1 MPCLTRK
8 LAENPSPATASK
20 REVLA
25 QAGATTCQSLK
36 EHEGHVTV
44 NVSQEERKTDVE
56 YQMIKGEKVPSLGLG
71 TWRLS
76 GRECVRAVERA
87 LALGYRHIDTAQ
99 IYANED
105 KVERAIRNS
114 GVDRED
120 IFLVTKVWT
129 SRFSYDDVIR
139 STHESL
145 KKLQT
150 EYVDL
155 LLMHWPN
162 PSVSLEETLGA
173 MRELQEEGSVK
184 HVGVSNFPPSM
195 VEEAAEHATV
205 FCNQV
210 EYHPYTAQDELLAQ
224 AKKMDYLLTAYSP
237 VAKGRISKDAM
248 LKEIGEAHGKMPA
261 QVALRWLIQ
270 QDKVAAIPKAAS
282 EDHLK
287 SNLDIFD
294 FELSD
299 EEMEC
304 IFALQR

>member
-1 MPCLTRK
+1 MRK
-8 LAENPSPATASK
+8 EA
-20 REVLA
+20 
-25 QAGATTCQSLK
+25 CI
-36 EHEGHVTV
+36 
-44 NVSQEERKTDVE
+44 E
-56 YQMIKGEKVPSLGLG
+56 YQTIKGEKVPSLGLG

-76 GRECVRAVERA
+76 GQECVRAVERA

-99 IYANED
+99 MYANESE
-105 KVERAIRNS
+105 VARGIQNS

-120 IFLVTKVWT
+120 VFLVTKVRT
-129 SRFSYDDVIR
+129 SSFSHSGVIR
-139 STHESL
+139 STRESL

-162 PSVSLEETLGA
+162 PSVPLEETLGA

-195 VEEAAEHATV
+195 VEEATQHAEI

-210 EYHPYTAQDELLAQ
+210 EYHPYRAQDELLEQ
-224 AKKMDYLLTAYSP
+224 AREMDYLLTAYSP
-237 VAKGRISKDAM
+237 VAGGATVNDAT
-248 LKEIGEAHGKMPA
+248 LREIGEAHGKTPP

-270 QDKVAAIPKAAS
+270 QEKVAAIPKAAS
-282 EDHLK
+282 RDHLK
-287 SNLDIFD
+287 SNFDIFD

-299 EEMEC
+299 EEMERVC
-304 IFALQR
+304 ALRR